1 MTILPAADAGVRLHD
16 RFSTELM
23 LTGPGKRGAFLL
35 SPMESS
41 HPTDDT
47 GLSSQPFRRGR
58 S

>member
-1 MTILPAADAGVRLHD
+1 VRLHD